1 MSLIHSPTVG
11 LFDNSHIMHNCQ
23 FWTFFLHLTS
33 YLPQSATRLF
43 LPFVPACTYTW
54 PLHLLAFN
62 ISLCSCLCPSHLH
75 VPFLSPPPCT
85 FTPTC
90 GHISSLYIL
99 CQYLDQPLHYLKY
112 LDEFLSVLLTT
123 ITTGLVFARQSKQGV
138 ITLTLYF
145 DPNYTL
151 S

>member
-1 MSLIHSPTVG
+1 
-11 LFDNSHIMHNCQ
+11 MHNCQ

-33 YLPQSATRLF
+33 YLNHLSLLQDYFTLCACMYLYMAFT
-43 LPFVPACTYTW
+43 PACIQYF
-54 PLHLLAFN
+54 PLLL
-62 ISLCSCLCPSHLH
+62 L
-75 VPFLSPPPCT
+75 VPFTPTCALLSPPPCT

-112 LDEFLSVLLTT
+112 LDQFLSVLLTT
-123 ITTGLVFARQSKQGV
+123 ITTRLVFARQSKQGV